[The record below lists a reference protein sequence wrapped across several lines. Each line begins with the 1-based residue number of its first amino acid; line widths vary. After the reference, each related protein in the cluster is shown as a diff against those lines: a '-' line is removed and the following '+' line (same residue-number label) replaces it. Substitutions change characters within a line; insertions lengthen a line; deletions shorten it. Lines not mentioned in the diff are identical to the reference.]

1 MNYNFLLRTN
11 KNSTTVPF
19 IRNMPQPFQWV
30 MNVNYTING
39 STENVYNP
47 EQQKLITSDGPP
59 NPPEDLFAFELGFMS
74 TEEASPTKK
83 QKKN

>member
-1 MNYNFLLRTN
+1 
-11 KNSTTVPF
+11 
-19 IRNMPQPFQWV
+19 MPQPFQWV